1 MSGGGSPSEQI
12 WTGLYV
18 VTWGPLPPVIRH
30 TVMSSIPV
38 AGGGSGAKRPTQKGR
53 LPTLLATFLKNC
65 MKLKTILRGGWR
77 MRFGIKI
84 KLAMVFHHFITF
96 LQTRMHSSRMRTG
109 RSLTRCRSLLPS
121 RGGVLSPGGVHLVP
135 GGVLSP
141 RGCT

>member
-53 LPTLLATFLKNC
+53 LPTFLATFLKNC
-65 MKLKTILRGGWR
+65 MKLKNNFARG
-77 MRFGIKI
+77 
-84 KLAMVFHHFITF
+84 
-96 LQTRMHSSRMRTG
+96 
-109 RSLTRCRSLLPS
+109 LTYAFRHQNKVGNGLPP
-121 RGGVLSPGGVHLVP
+121 LHQLF
-135 GGVLSP
+135 
-141 RGCT
+141 T